1 VCLFLF
7 QTFFFLLRS
16 FVIKVFCFLFLLPV
30 PGTGNFAGV
39 PVPVPVN
46 VGNRYAG
53 KGYPVFASVLYIFIL
68 YTLINMVHFPSTTFP
83 NRRKK
88 ARTSPCRTLYLF
100 VKHSQI
106 KFVQDD
112 FSIRC
117 VSVIHC
123 FGIGPAWCVDK
134 C

>member
-1 VCLFLF
+1 VFVSFSDIFLSSSKLRNQGILFS
-7 QTFFFLLRS
+7 FLL
-16 FVIKVFCFLFLLPV
+16 
-30 PGTGNFAGV
+30 